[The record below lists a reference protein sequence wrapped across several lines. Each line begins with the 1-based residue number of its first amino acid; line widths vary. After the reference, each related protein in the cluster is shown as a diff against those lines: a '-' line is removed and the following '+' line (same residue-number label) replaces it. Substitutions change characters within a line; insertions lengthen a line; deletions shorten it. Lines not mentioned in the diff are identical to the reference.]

1 MTIHN
6 YEPRIKQPRGC
17 ADGMGVWEPE
27 PEVQKIYGWRRVLIW
42 AGLWTGS
49 WLLAYFLFK
58 VAQHAAEVIWP

>member
-27 PEVQKIYGWRRVLIW
+27 PEVQKVYGWRRVLFYL
-42 AGLWTGS
+42 AAFVLLPTVVYGVLV
-49 WLLAYFLFK
+49 WLLMWVMA
-58 VAQHAAEVIWP
+58 

>member
-27 PEVQKIYGWRRVLIW
+27 PEAQKIYGWRRALFYLAAFVLLPVV
-42 AGLWTGS
+42 AYGGLV
-49 WLLAYFLFK
+49 WLLMW
-58 VAQHAAEVIWP
+58 VMG